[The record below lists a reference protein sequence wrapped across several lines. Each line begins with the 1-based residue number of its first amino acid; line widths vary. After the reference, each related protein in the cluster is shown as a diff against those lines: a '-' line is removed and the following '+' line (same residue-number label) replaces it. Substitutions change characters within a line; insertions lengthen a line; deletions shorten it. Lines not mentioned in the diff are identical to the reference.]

1 MYYIIT
7 MANELLLDKQVTVIG
22 SLVEDSSI
30 RAIER
35 ATGIHRDSI
44 MRLGVKVGQGCA
56 QVLDGV
62 MRDLSC
68 THL

>member
-1 MYYIIT
+1 